1 MTAMAAKNVLYLQ
14 SGGVTA
20 VINASACGVIEMARS
35 HPERIGKV
43 FAAEDGLFGLLREDL
58 FDLDGED
65 PRQIAAL
72 RHTPGGAFGSSRYML
87 PRPEREP
94 AVWRRMADVLRAH
107 DIGYIFLNGGNGSMD
122 CCLLLNRMNEVAG
135 WPVVA
140 IGVPK
145 TIDNDLLGTDT
156 SPGFGSAAKYLAT
169 SLREVALD
177 VRAMA
182 ETTKV
187 FILEVM
193 GRHTGW
199 LTMACGLAADAV
211 DEMDA
216 APLLLLLPEVPFD
229 EEKFLARVSEIV
241 ARSGYCLIAASE
253 GLRARDGHFYAEQKK
268 SETYGFEQLGGVGS
282 RIAELIR
289 DKLDMKCHC
298 AVADYLQ
305 RAARHLAS
313 RTDVEQ
319 AYAVGRAA
327 VGLALSGHV
336 DVMPG
341 IVRVCDEPY
350 VWRIDAVP
358 LQTVANLERRPP
370 SEFISEDGFGI
381 SALAR
386 RYLAPLIVGEDYPPF
401 AENGLP
407 RFARLAYHRVAKR
420 LPPFVIAP
428 KA

>member
-1 MTAMAAKNVLYLQ
+1 
-14 SGGVTA
+14 
-20 VINASACGVIEMARS
+20 
-35 HPERIGKV
+35 
-43 FAAEDGLFGLLREDL
+43 
-58 FDLDGED
+58 
-65 PRQIAAL
+65 
-72 RHTPGGAFGSSRYML
+72 
-87 PRPEREP
+87 
-94 AVWRRMADVLRAH
+94 
-107 DIGYIFLNGGNGSMD
+107 
-122 CCLLLNRMNEVAG
+122 
-135 WPVVA
+135 
-140 IGVPK
+140 
-145 TIDNDLLGTDT
+145 
-156 SPGFGSAAKYLAT
+156 
-169 SLREVALD
+169 
-177 VRAMA
+177 
-182 ETTKV
+182 
-187 FILEVM
+187 
-193 GRHTGW
+193 
-199 LTMACGLAADAV
+199 
-211 DEMDA
+211 
-216 APLLLLLPEVPFD
+216 
-229 EEKFLARVSEIV
+229 
-241 ARSGYCLIAASE
+241 
-253 GLRARDGHFYAEQKK
+253 
-268 SETYGFEQLGGVGS
+268 
-282 RIAELIR
+282 LIR

-341 IVRVCDEPY
+341 IVRVSDEPY

-370 SEFISEDGFGI
+370 PEFISEDGFGI

>member
-1 MTAMAAKNVLYLQ
+1 MKNALYLQ

-35 HPERIGKV
+35 HPEKIGKI

-58 FDLDGED
+58 FDLSGEE
-65 PRQIAAL
+65 PQQIAAL

-87 PRPEREP
+87 PPVNQAPKIWQRI
-94 AVWRRMADVLRAH
+94 AAVLRAH
-107 DIGYIFLNGGNGSMD
+107 DIGYIFLNGGNGSME
-122 CCLLLNRMNEVAG
+122 CCLLLNRLHEVAD
-135 WPVVA
+135 WSVTA

-145 TIDNDLLGTDT
+145 TIDNDLMGTDT

-169 SLREVALD
+169 SLREVSLD

-187 FILEVM
+187 FVLEVM

-199 LTMACGLAADAV
+199 LTMACGLATDQNN
-211 DEMDA
+211 DL
-216 APLLLLLPEVPFD
+216 PLLLLLPEVPFD
-229 EEKFLARVSEIV
+229 ETHFLSQVAASV
-241 ARSGYCLIAASE
+241 ARSGYCIVAVSE
-253 GLRARDGHFYAEQKK
+253 GLRTQDGHFYAEQQK
-268 SETYGFEQLGGVGS
+268 SEIYGFEQLGGVGS
-282 RIAELIR
+282 RITELIR
-289 DKLDMKCHC
+289 NKLSMKSHC

-319 AYAVGRAA
+319 AYIVGRAA
-327 VGLALSGHV
+327 VGMALAGQT

-341 IVRVCDEPY
+341 IVRVSSEPY
-350 VWRIDAVP
+350 VWRIDAIP
-358 LQTVANLERRPP
+358 LQKVANLERRPP
-370 SEFISEDGFGI
+370 KEFIREDGFGI
-381 SALAR
+381 SPAAR

-401 AENGLP
+401 APDGMP
-407 RFARLAYHRVAKR
+407 QFAKLAYRRVIKK
-420 LPPFVIAP
+420 LPPFELQPQVG
-428 KA
+428 